1 MTSPSELAA
10 HLLSRLQIQGKPDLL
25 QIAQRIGLRIREV
38 NAEAFEGSLVRALDG
53 PKGIIAINIAIREF
67 TRKRFTIAHEIG
79 HYVIP
84 SHRRLENTCTNNMVE
99 TWRENLNRPELEANE
114 FAVELLL
121 PAGSVREGLRL
132 NDPSLHTIA
141 KVANQFETS
150 LTATTLRFIGLTAL
164 PCVAVWSEG
173 KHTKWYRRS
182 DTFALYLPK
191 EILPCEGSFAFN
203 LSEGGSAPNDIA
215 EVPPES
221 WLDSRDADKVVRA
234 YEHSLRLPY
243 YDATLTL
250 LCFEL
255 RSPPD
260 DEDMPTLDDLDP
272 DAFTLKRKRWPR

>member
-25 QIAQRIGLRIREV
+25 QIAQRIGLRVCEV

-53 PKGIIAINIAIREF
+53 PKGIIAVNIAIREF

-99 TWRENLNRPELEANE
+99 TWRENLKRPELEANE

-121 PAGSVREGLRL
+121 PVGSAREGLGL
-132 NDPSLHTIA
+132 N
-141 KVANQFETS
+141 
-150 LTATTLRFIGLTAL
+150 LRFIGLTPL

-173 KHTKWYRRS
+173 KRAKWYRRS
-182 DTFALYLPK
+182 DAFPLYLPK
-191 EILPCEGSFAFN
+191 EILPCEGSFALK

-215 EVPPES
+215 EVPAGS
-221 WLDSRDADKVVRA
+221 WLDSRDVDKVVRA
-234 YEHSLRLPY
+234 YEHSVRLPY

-260 DEDMPTLDDLDP
+260 DDEDVPTLDDLDP
-272 DAFTLKRKRWPR
+272 EAFTLKRKRWPR